1 MRLAHVE
8 EIKNCWNMPLSI
20 WETCLAIIAVV
31 KREMIAVAALI
42 VPSTSQIRI
51 NEARNTSST
60 SHWHALSRR
69 KTRSSILKLTLDT
82 LVVVPRVFQ
91 LHTPFST
98 KSIRG
103 DASTGNNYV
112 TQ

>member
-20 WETCLAIIAVV
+20 WETCLATIAVV

-42 VPSTSQIRI
+42 VPSASQIRI
-51 NEARNTSST
+51 NEARNTQFDVPLACFVKPKDT
-60 SHWHALSRR
+60 VKH
-69 KTRSSILKLTLDT
+69 LKLTLDT
-82 LVVVPRVFQ
+82 LLVVPGVFQ
-91 LHTPFST
+91 LHRPFST

-103 DASTGNNYV
+103 DASTGNNDV